1 MTTILSALILISSIV
16 LIIMVLISEPVENNM
31 AALTGGGSD
40 SFWDSNKG
48 SSKEAMI
55 NKITIVAAI
64 VMAVSLI
71 LLAKF

>member
-16 LIIMVLISEPVENNM
+16 LIVMVLISEPVENNM
-31 AALTGGGSD
+31 AALTGGSSD

-55 NKITIVAAI
+55 NKITIVAAV